1 MKNGHIFTTPSAH
14 RQVNV
19 WKYEDYII
27 YRELESSFINT
38 KGTLWCNT
46 LSRTFV
52 GVTKYLY
59 VSSESQIVSNIF
71 LFCTLDYVVFIL
83 QNIIKM

>member
-52 GVTKYLY
+52 EVTKYLY

-83 QNIIKM
+83 QNIVEM